1 MIGTRALVALLAVL
15 SFTAAAGAQTK
26 PEVIHIPVIL
36 SLTGTAAFIAKG
48 EADDLRLVEELVN
61 KRGGVNG
68 RPIKFDIQDDE
79 SNTQTALQLT
89 NAILAQKPPFMM
101 GPTLA
106 QDCNAVAP
114 LFKDARPVEFCFSAA
129 VAVTPGGNVF
139 ASGIG
144 PRDLVGVQLRYLRE
158 RGFKRVA
165 VLSSTDA
172 TGQAFDTMLTAA
184 LALPENK
191 DVTVVA
197 YEHFGLG
204 DVSIAAQIA
213 RIKTQ
218 APQALMT
225 FTVGPAFGTE
235 LRAISD
241 AGLDVPVSASS
252 GDMIATQLAQ
262 YKAFLPKEL
271 YFAASPAAG
280 LNDVGNPRIKEAQ
293 AEFTAA
299 FKAAGIRTEF
309 PTTLA
314 WDPALIM
321 VDAYRKLG
329 PTPTGAQVRAYLD
342 TLHDW
347 VGINGT
353 YDFRN
358 GDRRG
363 IGEKLTLIYRWDTSR
378 DDVTAVS
385 GLRGI
390 PK

>member
-1 MIGTRALVALLAVL
+1 LARV
-15 SFTAAAGAQTK
+15 GAQAQ
-26 PEVIHIPVIL
+26 PPVIHIPVIL

-48 EADDLRLVEELVN
+48 EADDLRLVEQLVN
-61 KRGGVNG
+61 KRGGING
-68 RPIKFDIQDDE
+68 RSIKFDIQDDE
-79 SNTQTALQLT
+79 SNPQTALQLT

-101 GPTLA
+101 GPTLT

-114 LFKDARPVEFCFSAA
+114 LFKDAGPLEFCFSAA
-129 VAVTPGGNVF
+129 ISVTPGGNVF

-172 TGQAFDTMLTAA
+172 TGQSFDAMLTSA

-191 DVTVVA
+191 DVKVVA
-197 YEHFGLG
+197 YEHFGLS
-204 DVSIAAQIA
+204 DVSVAAQISH
-213 RIKTQ
+213 IKAQT
-218 APQALMT
+218 PQALMT

-235 LRAISD
+235 LRAIAD
-241 AGLDVPVSASS
+241 AGLDVPVSAAS
-252 GDMIATQLAQ
+252 GDMIASQLAQ
-262 YKAFLPKEL
+262 YKAFLPKDL

-280 LNDVGNPRIKEAQ
+280 LTDAGNPRIKVAQ

-299 FKAAGIRTEF
+299 FKSAGIRTEF

-329 PTPTGAQVRAYLD
+329 FAPTGPEVKEYLD
-342 TLHDW
+342 TLKGW
-347 VGINGT
+347 VGINGP

-363 IGEKLTLIYRWDTSR
+363 IGEKLTLIYRWDTAK
-378 DDVTAVS
+378 DGVTAVS
-385 GLRGI
+385 GLGGI
-390 PK
+390 PN